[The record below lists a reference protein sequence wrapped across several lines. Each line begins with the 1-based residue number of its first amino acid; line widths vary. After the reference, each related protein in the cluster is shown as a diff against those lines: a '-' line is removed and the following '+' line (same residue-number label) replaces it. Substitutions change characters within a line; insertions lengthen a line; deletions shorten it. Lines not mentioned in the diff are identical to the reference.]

1 MKTKSIVTIAIL
13 CYNFIAI
20 AQSAEEEISQLAD
33 QNKSSSEF
41 IELLKNNYN
50 IEKNEYFGIF
60 KLVDTTGIELYQS
73 DVSVTSEINSET
85 IDIKKVIIE
94 IKDGEMFNI
103 KVFPTNDQTLF
114 FYNKSPTN
122 IYSFNSYKNKTK
134 LWSNK
139 KEGVYIKLIDFITYD
154 YQNGKRYIIENELIN
169 LSSHKDSTQHKIFI
183 NNNLKSIIDFRVYT
197 DFLGLI
203 DESSNGIVSFE
214 GNSTFFLN
222 PFNLGRFHYLFKKFK
237 AGVSYSRFDN
247 DDREVNLP
255 VINSLDLIQKSF
267 LTAETEI
274 DIYEVRLGKK
284 FPYKILAKAK
294 GSLRLTETS
303 EENSEDLENTTTL
316 GLGYGTELQVERFS
330 NFGINASIY
339 FNRYQNNN
347 IVENNIVNFDTFSI
361 HSEVYF
367 FVPQSDNAF
376 FLRMKYE
383 EGRRDLNASA
393 NFFNIQFGYKAEINF
408 AKND

>member
-73 DVSVTSEINSET
+73 DVSVISDIISET

>member
-60 KLVDTTGIELYQS
+60 KLVDTTEIELYQS

-103 KVFPTNDQTLF
+103 KVFPKNDQTLF

-139 KEGVYIKLIDFITYD
+139 REGVYIKLIDFITYD

-169 LSSHKDSTQHKIFI
+169 LSSHKDSSQHKIFI

-284 FPYKILAKAK
+284 FPYKILAKGK

-303 EENSEDLENTTTL
+303 EENSEDLENTITL
-316 GLGYGTELQVERFS
+316 GLGYGTEIQVERFS

-347 IVENNIVNFDTFSI
+347 ITENNIVNFDTFSV

-393 NFFNIQFGYKAEINF
+393 NFFNVQFGYKAEINF
-408 AKND
+408 AKNE

>member
-1 MKTKSIVTIAIL
+1 MRTKYIVTIAIL
-13 CYNFIAI
+13 CYNFITI

>member
-1 MKTKSIVTIAIL
+1 MRTKYIVTIAIL
-13 CYNFIAI
+13 CHNFIAI

-60 KLVDTTGIELYQS
+60 KLVDTTGIELYQT

-255 VINSLDLIQKSF
+255 VINSLDLIQKSS